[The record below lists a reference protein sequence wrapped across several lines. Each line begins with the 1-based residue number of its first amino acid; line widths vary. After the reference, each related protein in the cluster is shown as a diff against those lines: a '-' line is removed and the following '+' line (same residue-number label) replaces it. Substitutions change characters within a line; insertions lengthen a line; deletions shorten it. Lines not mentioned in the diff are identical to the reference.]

1 MITNIKN
8 ILFVFLILNFRL
20 SAQLNFDYTE
30 GKFLI
35 KGQVIDVQTK
45 SPIPMANILFLNR
58 NKGVT
63 CDNEGRFTMY
73 VSLKDTLK
81 FTSTGYMNKVI
92 NVNDLDKSNYYTLQ
106 IQLIQDFIKLKE
118 ITIYPYRNLDEFKQ
132 AFIDA
137 RNQGKLSMFGLEP
150 KFSNK
155 AANPKFYNPISY
167 LYDKIK
173 RRGAADPNFKP

>member
-1 MITNIKN
+1 ML
-8 ILFVFLILNFRL
+8 LFLTMKL

-45 SPIPMANILFLNR
+45 SPVAMANILFVNR
-58 NKGVT
+58 SKGVT
-63 CDNEGRFTMY
+63 CDNEGRFTLY

-81 FTSTGYMNKVI
+81 FTSTGYMTKVI
-92 NVNDLDKSNYYTLQ
+92 NVNDLDKGNYYTLQ

-118 ITIYPYRNLDEFKQ
+118 ITIYPYRDLDEFKK
-132 AFIDA
+132 AFMDA
-137 RNQGKLSMFGLEP
+137 RNQGKLNMYGLEP

-155 AANPKFYNPISY
+155 SANPKFYNPISY

-173 RRGAADPNFKP
+173 RKGAADPNFKP